1 VVAAAVEFRKLS
13 KAFGE
18 VFASRELD
26 LTVAEGTIH
35 AIIGEN
41 GAGKSTA
48 MKMLYGLLKPDSGQ
62 ILVRG
67 EPRRW
72 RSPRDAIACGIGMV
86 HQHFMLAGPLTVL
99 ENIVLGDAPAFRPID
114 WRGARRELDAIAGQ
128 GSGFLKVDW
137 DARIENLSVGIQQR
151 IEILKLLYRKA
162 SILILDEPTAVLT
175 PLETDELFAYLKQLK
190 ARGSTILIITHK
202 LREVLDLADE
212 VTVFRAGQVVGHRRV
227 AATDADELASL
238 MVGRKVHLEIET
250 PPPPVLGNPVLE
262 VKDLTLASEK
272 AHGKP
277 VLSDVSFEIR
287 GGEVVGIAGVE
298 GNGQSQ
304 LLQLL
309 SHPKDCY
316 DSAHRLHGSLRCLG
330 RDLLRLHARAIWEMG
345 VIPEDQHLEGL
356 LLDRPVTESYLL
368 GLQKKFGRAGFLR
381 DGQVARETARAIE
394 EYDVRPRSLATEAR
408 RLSGGNQQKLIVA
421 REFSR
426 GVKFLIAAQ
435 PTRGVDVG
443 AAELIH
449 ARIMR
454 ARAEGAGV
462 LLVSSELDEV
472 MKLSDRILVMY
483 DGRIVAEFP
492 RSEATQEKLGLCM
505 GGGHL

>member
-1 VVAAAVEFRKLS
+1 VGAPAVEFRKLS
-13 KAFGE
+13 KAFGDC
-18 VFASRELD
+18 VASRELD
-26 LTVAEGTIH
+26 LTVTEGSIH

-62 ILVRG
+62 ILIRG
-67 EPRRW
+67 KACRW
-72 RSPRDAIACGIGMV
+72 QSPRDAIAHGIGMV
-86 HQHFMLAGPLTVL
+86 HQHFMLAGPYTVL
-99 ENIVLGDAPAFRPID
+99 ENILLGVP
-114 WRGARRELDAIAGQ
+114 WREWKGARAALNEIAAQAG
-128 GSGFLKVDW
+128 GFLKVDW
-137 DARIENLSVGIQQR
+137 DAKVEDLSVGIQQR
-151 IEILKLLYRKA
+151 IEILKLLFCKA

-175 PLETDELFAYLKQLK
+175 PQETDELFSYLKRLK
-190 ARGSTILIITHK
+190 AQGKTILIITHK
-202 LREVLDLADE
+202 LREVLDFADE
-212 VTVFRAGQVVGHRRV
+212 VTVFRASQGVGNRR
-227 AATDADELASL
+227 ASETNADELASL

-250 PPPPVLGNPVLE
+250 PPAPVLGEKVLE
-262 VKDLTLASEK
+262 ISGLTLASEK
-272 AHGKP
+272 SHAKP
-277 VLSDVSFEIR
+277 VLSDVNLEVRSGEI
-287 GGEVVGIAGVE
+287 VGIAGVE

-309 SHPKDCY
+309 SHPKDVY
-316 DSAHRLHGSLRCLG
+316 DRAHRLHGRVTCLG
-330 RDLLRLHARAIWEMG
+330 RDIFRLHARGIWRMG
-345 VIPEDQHLEGL
+345 VIPEDRQHEGL

-368 GLQKKFGRAGFLR
+368 GLQGKFSKAGFLR
-381 DGQVARETARAIE
+381 EHEVAHETERAME
-394 EYDVRPRSLATEAR
+394 EYDVRPRSLTIETR

-426 GVKFLIAAQ
+426 GVQFLVAAQ

-443 AAELIH
+443 AIEMIH
-449 ARIMR
+449 ARILR

-483 DGRIVAEFP
+483 EGKVVAQFA
-492 RSEATQEKLGLCM
+492 RGEATQEKIGLFM